1 MPLSRR
7 SLLGLGAGGL
17 AVATAV
23 AGAGL
28 ALQRPVVSDGA
39 VDLKTLSADEHGI
52 LAGIAEALC
61 PGDPGLPSAVELGVA
76 SRVDQT
82 VARMHPGDQ
91 EEFKMALWLIESAL
105 VGVVLDGRVRGLSHL
120 GLADRTR
127 VLEGWRT
134 SGLSVRRKA
143 FRAVS
148 GLVLAA
154 YWSHPATWKHV
165 GYGGPPEWMRGGQG
179 GKDGG

>member
-17 AVATAV
+17 AVASAV

-28 ALQRPVVSDGA
+28 ALQRPVVSDLA
-39 VDLKTLSADEHGI
+39 PDLQSLSAEEHGI

-61 PGDPGLPSAVELGVA
+61 PGEPGLPSAGDLGVA
-76 SRVDQT
+76 SRVDRT
-82 VARMHPGDQ
+82 VFRMHPADQ
-91 EEFKMALWLIESAL
+91 DEFKMALWLIESAL
-105 VGVVLDGRVRGLSHL
+105 VGVLLDGRFRGLSHL
-120 GLADRTR
+120 SLPERAQ

-134 SGLSVRRKA
+134 SGLEVRRKA

-154 YWSHPATWKHV
+154 YWSHPDTWRHV
-165 GYGGPPEWMRGGQG
+165 GYGGPPEWMRKGQG
-179 GKDGG
+179 GGSGG